1 MVEMPLLSSYVP
13 TSHVLPLY
21 STDPPSFHWN
31 VSPFFSAW
39 SAWDSSAVSAFFQT
53 GIKRSAEAFSS
64 SGKVSWTL
72 SAFLPAESLTPT
84 PSGISTLNQM

>member
-1 MVEMPLLSSYVP
+1 MPLLSSYVP
-13 TSHVLPLY
+13 MSHVLPLY

-53 GIKRSAEAFSS
+53 GIKRSAEPFSS
-64 SGKVSWTL
+64 SGKVS
-72 SAFLPAESLTPT
+72 
-84 PSGISTLNQM
+84 